1 MLNQYHPF
9 HIISPRPWPLLRGLL
24 RLNLIGGFIL
34 IIRKKYILPVRISLP
49 LLILATSAWWR
60 DVARER
66 RFQGYHDQKVINGLR
81 IGIILF
87 IVSEVL
93 FFVSFFWI
101 FFHRSLAPNMEIGNI
116 WPPIGISAISPF
128 QIPLLNTTILL
139 SSGVSVTW
147 SHHALLYD
155 NNQEIKKRLKFTIFL
170 GIYFTLL
177 QGWEYWDA
185 SFSFSDSV
193 FGSSFFLA
201 TGFHGLHV
209 LVGTLFLGISFLR
222 FKINIFSKIHHLG
235 FEISIWY
242 WHFVDVV
249 WLFLYSFLYWWAYF
263 IISIKSTLDFQ
274 SKSF

>member
-9 HIISPRPWPLLRGLL
+9 HIISPSPWPLLSGLL
-24 RLNLIGGFIL
+24 SLNLMGGFIL
-34 IIRKKYILPVRISLP
+34 MMSKKYILPISISLP

-60 DVARER
+60 DVARESS
-66 RFQGYHDQKVINGLR
+66 FQGYHDQKVMNGLR
-81 IGIILF
+81 MGMILF

-93 FFVSFFWI
+93 FFVSFFWM
-101 FFHRSLAPNMEIGNI
+101 FFHSSLAPNMEMGNI
-116 WPPIGISAISPF
+116 WPPMGISAMNPF
-128 QIPLLNTTILL
+128 QIPLLNTIILL

-147 SHHALLYD
+147 SHHALLWG
-155 NNQEIKKRLKFTIFL
+155 NNQEMKKSLKFTIFL

-201 TGFHGLHV
+201 TGFHGLRV

-222 FKINIFSKIHHLG
+222 FKMNIFSKMHHLG
-235 FEISIWY
+235 FEMSIWY

-249 WLFLYSFLYWWAYF
+249 WLFLYSFLCWWAY
-263 IISIKSTLDFQ
+263 
-274 SKSF
+274 